1 MIRTESWVKNRD
13 TNRIVGLVYR
23 YRPTHYA
30 RQTNLYQT
38 ATQLLSE
45 NWDKSTIWLDMK
57 EAFLS
62 YFGTSSRIWLC
73 NLNTSHT
80 CPTPAAPRDYL
91 ATSRWLKSKHC
102 YGLIPNLSLW
112 KQIIALQEIPF
123 LWALVN
129 FRCYLHW
136 GKVQPVRYSNLKSNS
151 FLYSWTCTWTPL
163 IFVLLVCNHE
173 GF

>member
-1 MIRTESWVKNRD
+1 MAFSVCFFN
-13 TNRIVGLVYR
+13 
-23 YRPTHYA
+23 
-30 RQTNLYQT
+30 NLSIPFCAPRKDYTLCT
-38 ATQLLSE
+38 ANQSVPNSYPAAV

-80 CPTPAAPRDYL
+80 CLTPAAPRDYL

-102 YGLIPNLSLW
+102 YGLIPKLSLW

-123 LWALVN
+123 FWALVH

-136 GKVQPVRYSNLKSNS
+136 GKVQSVKYSNLKSNY
-151 FLYSWTCTWTPL
+151 FLYSWTCTWASL